1 MKHFRSDEFCFSA
14 PTAPPQNLSV
24 FNISSTSLR
33 VTWDPLPREHRR
45 GTILGYKIFYQ
56 KFVNSLRVTRSI
68 DSGEQSVDGSSLELD
83 LMGLEKFTNYCIT
96 AWAFNS
102 MGSGNKTETFC
113 ASTDEDGM
121 KVAFSFLC
129 CIVRT
134 RPVQYVFK

>member
-1 MKHFRSDEFCFSA
+1 MIFVLISA

-56 KFVNSLRVTRSI
+56 KFVHNLRVTRSI
-68 DSGEQSVDGSSLELD
+68 ESGEQSADGSSLELD
-83 LMGLEKFTNYCIT
+83 LMGLEKFTNYCIK

-102 MGSGNKTETFC
+102 MGSGNKTETLC

-121 KVAFSFLC
+121 KVTFSFLC
-129 CIVRT
+129 SLV
-134 RPVQYVFK
+134 

>member
-1 MKHFRSDEFCFSA
+1 M
-14 PTAPPQNLSV
+14 
-24 FNISSTSLR
+24 
-33 VTWDPLPREHRR
+33 
-45 GTILGYKIFYQ
+45 GYKIFYQ

-68 DSGEQSVDGSSLELD
+68 ESGEQSVDGGSLELD

-121 KVAFSFLC
+121 KVTFSFLC
-129 CIVRT
+129 SLVRT
-134 RPVQYVFK
+134 CAVQEVFK